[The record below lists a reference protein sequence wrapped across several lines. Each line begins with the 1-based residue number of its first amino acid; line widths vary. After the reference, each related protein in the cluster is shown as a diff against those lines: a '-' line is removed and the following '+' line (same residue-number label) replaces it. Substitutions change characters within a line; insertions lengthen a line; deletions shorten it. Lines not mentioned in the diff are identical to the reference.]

1 MAGDFDIGPA
11 DYYADNGESMS
22 NGKGDTPR
30 PMSVD
35 AETYGKRWAET
46 FASPCG
52 AFDRVGSLV
61 TCDTLGPGGSCLACG
76 KGLEHIAEP
85 IHYIDRSE
93 DVFRVPITL
102 RRPLETLGDPE
113 E

>member
-11 DYYADNGESMS
+11 DWAEDNMS
-22 NGKGDTPR
+22 ENGKGDTPR

-35 AETYGKRWAET
+35 TATFGKRWAET

-52 AFDRVGSLV
+52 AFDAVGSLM
-61 TCDTLGPGGSCLACG
+61 TCDTLGPNGSCAACG
-76 KGLEHIAEP
+76 KGLE
-85 IHYIDRSE
+85 
-93 DVFRVPITL
+93 
-102 RRPLETLGDPE
+102 TLGNPE

>member
-1 MAGDFDIGPA
+1 MAGDFDIGPG
-11 DYYADNGESMS
+11 DWEEDNMS
-22 NGKGDTPR
+22 NGKGDAPR

-76 KGLEHIAEP
+76 KGLE
-85 IHYIDRSE
+85 
-93 DVFRVPITL
+93 
-102 RRPLETLGDPE
+102 TLGNPE